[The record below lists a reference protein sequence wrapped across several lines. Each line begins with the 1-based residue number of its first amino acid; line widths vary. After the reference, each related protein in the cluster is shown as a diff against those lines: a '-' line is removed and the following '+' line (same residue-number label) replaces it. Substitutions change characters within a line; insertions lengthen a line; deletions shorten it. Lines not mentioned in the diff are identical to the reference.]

1 MPPGANRCFTRI
13 PLDNRIDWL
22 PGYAAHREGE
32 QGGDAMK
39 DFRLSFP
46 TTLKVGA
53 GGFAELGSEAAAL
66 GSKALLVS
74 YADVGPLAGLL
85 ERAEAMLRDA
95 GLECVVFPAIEP
107 NPHHDTC
114 DRGAELVRSEGCDLI
129 VAVGG
134 GSVMDASKA
143 IAAAAG
149 SGRSC
154 WDFCRRPGGL
164 APVVSALPILTVPTT
179 AATGS
184 EANCEGVI
192 SNPHSREK
200 CVFGNA
206 KVTPRLAIL
215 DPELHLSIPPGPTAD
230 GCVDIVSHCLES
242 YLSGEGDCSLQDRL
256 TEGVIDVVLEWGPV
270 AVRDG
275 GNLRARRELQYAS
288 LLAISEF
295 LHAGRGGSWL
305 MHNIEHAISAHYD
318 IPHGRGMAIVIPR
331 VMRRLLLEHRP
342 ERLAL
347 LGERCFGLRGV
358 DLKRTASEAIDA
370 FVGWLDS
377 IGRKLTLADVG
388 IGPEKFEAMA
398 DDVVRNDG
406 DGEHYHSVAKLD
418 RAAIV
423 SLLESCL
430 EPA

>member
-1 MPPGANRCFTRI
+1 MR
-13 PLDNRIDWL
+13 
-22 PGYAAHREGE
+22 
-32 QGGDAMK
+32 
-39 DFRLSFP
+39 DFKFAFP
-46 TTLKVGA
+46 TELKVGA
-53 GGFAELGSEAAAL
+53 GGFASLGEEAAAL

-74 YADVGPLAGLL
+74 YADAGPLEALLARAETLLREAGL
-85 ERAEAMLRDA
+85 
-95 GLECVVFPAIEP
+95 GCVGFPAVEP
-107 NPHHDTC
+107 NPRHSTC
-114 DRGAELVRSEGCDLI
+114 DRGAELARGEGCDLV

-164 APVVSALPILTVPTT
+164 APVESALPIVTVPTT

-184 EANCEGVI
+184 EANCEAVI
-192 SNPHSREK
+192 SNPHTKEK

-256 TEGVIDVVLEWGPV
+256 TEAVIDVVLEWGPV

-295 LHAGRGGSWL
+295 LHAGRGGTWL

-331 VMRRLLLEHRP
+331 VMRRLMLEHRP

-347 LGERCFGLRGV
+347 LGERCFGLRGG
-358 DLKRTASEAIDA
+358 DLRRNASDAIDA
-370 FVGWLDS
+370 FVHWLRS
-377 IGRKLTLADVG
+377 IGRQLSLADVG
-388 IGPEKFEAMA
+388 IGSEEFEAMA

-418 RAAIV
+418 RSAIV
-423 SLLESCL
+423 SILNSCL